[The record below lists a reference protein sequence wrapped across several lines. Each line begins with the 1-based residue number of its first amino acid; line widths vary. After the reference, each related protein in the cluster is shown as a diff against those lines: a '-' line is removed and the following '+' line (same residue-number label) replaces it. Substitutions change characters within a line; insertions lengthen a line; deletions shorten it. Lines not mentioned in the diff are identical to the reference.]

1 MKSKTTKAA
10 GKASLDT
17 LVGCLRSD
25 WDKGIQGRLEQA
37 SSFRSGT
44 LVMSGMGVR
53 ACVLDALKAHGITI
67 APNSAICHNE
77 GVQYTMHP
85 KMARKL
91 ADYRRKARRATA

>member
-10 GKASLDT
+10 GKASLDP
-17 LVGCLRSD
+17 LVGCLRPD

-53 ACVLDALKAHGITI
+53 TCVLEALKAHGITM
-67 APNSAICHNE
+67 APNAH
-77 GVQYTMHP
+77 
-85 KMARKL
+85 
-91 ADYRRKARRATA
+91 ADRERASSDTVRRVVGNSGMEDEQ